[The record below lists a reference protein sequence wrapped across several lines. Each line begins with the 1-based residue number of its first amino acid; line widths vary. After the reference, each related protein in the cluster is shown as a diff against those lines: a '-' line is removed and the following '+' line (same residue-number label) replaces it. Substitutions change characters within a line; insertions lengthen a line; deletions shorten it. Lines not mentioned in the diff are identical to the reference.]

1 MTLDGL
7 PGTPGL
13 YRDSAQ
19 RTGDGRASRRRRCL
33 GRLRGGPLLL
43 AGAALAC
50 LTACGG
56 GPEIAEGPYTGPA
69 LQAETVRGGWEIEF
83 QTPTPGWQWTIER
96 SQESFGRELVY
107 MTGRE
112 PDPLFRYPE
121 GAVTQRVR
129 TAAPSFRS
137 LDLYVAL
144 AEFDRAPGDEPY
156 VRALRAETTESA
168 ESGGSAQP

>member
-1 MTLDGL
+1 M
-7 PGTPGL
+7 
-13 YRDSAQ
+13 
-19 RTGDGRASRRRRCL
+19 
-33 GRLRGGPLLL
+33 LL

-69 LQAETVRGGWEIEF
+69 LQA
-83 QTPTPGWQWTIER
+83 
-96 SQESFGRELVY
+96 FGRELVY